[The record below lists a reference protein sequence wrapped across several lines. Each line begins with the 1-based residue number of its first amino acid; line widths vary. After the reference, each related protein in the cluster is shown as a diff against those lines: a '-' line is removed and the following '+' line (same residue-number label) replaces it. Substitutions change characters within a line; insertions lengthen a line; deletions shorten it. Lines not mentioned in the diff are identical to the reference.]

1 MVIECPECAT
11 RFRLSEDKLRPRGT
25 KVRCSKCA
33 TIFTVH
39 PPAAAVADGRD
50 RAEGWSLGTPA
61 EATSQAGP
69 EPGGQDEAFDF
80 DEPARQDDAFGD
92 EGADGG
98 RAGLGDK
105 FDFDERVSPFAPN
118 SFAEET
124 PEDEA
129 EPPFERGLAEEAG
142 EAYAAFG
149 WSTEAAH
156 PEEDTVFSDRQ
167 EAAYD
172 APEEDADAAA
182 EEPFAPAPPTWRP
195 PVAEPVVGGSRR
207 RLPLLPVLLLILL
220 AVGGFLWWRGGP
232 DSIPLVSRLMSG
244 ARPRPVPVGQLALQ
258 DLEGFFIDSPQ
269 LGQLFVVQ
277 GRAVNGYDA
286 ARSAMAVRGLLY
298 DASGVAVQQQTVFC
312 GNALDAA
319 QLRTLSWEQMVERM
333 NNQFGDSLVNENVAP
348 GKAVPFTIV
357 FRELP
362 PTMTHFAVE
371 EAGAR
376 PSGK

>member
-39 PPAAAVADGRD
+39 PPADAVAEARD
-50 RAEGWSLGTPA
+50 KAEDWSLGAPA
-61 EATSQAGP
+61 GAASQREP
-69 EPGGQDEAFDF
+69 EPGAPDESFDF
-80 DEPARQDDAFGD
+80 DEPTRQDDTFGD
-92 EGADGG
+92 EGADAG
-98 RAGLGDK
+98 RAGLNDE
-105 FDFDERVSPFAPN
+105 FDFDERASAFAPT
-118 SFAEET
+118 SFA
-124 PEDEA
+124 DEA
-129 EPPFERGLAEEAG
+129 PGDEAQPPFERGLAEEAG

-149 WSTEAAH
+149 WSAEAAQS
-156 PEEDTVFSDRQ
+156 EGDNEFSERQ
-167 EAAYD
+167 EAAYG
-172 APEEDADAAA
+172 ASEEAAEAAA

-195 PVAEPVVGGSRR
+195 PVAEPAVGASRR
-207 RLPLLPVLLLILL
+207 SLPLLPALLLILL
-220 AVGGFLWWRGGP
+220 AVGGFLWWRGGL
-232 DSIPLVSRLMSG
+232 DAIPLVSRLVSG
-244 ARPRPVPVGQLALQ
+244 ARPKPVPAGQLALH

-312 GNALDAA
+312 GNALSAA
-319 QLRTLSWEQMVERM
+319 QLRTLSWEQIVERM

-362 PTMTHFAVE
+362 QTMTHFAVE

>member
-39 PPAAAVADGRD
+39 PPADAVAEARD
-50 RAEGWSLGTPA
+50 KAEDWSLGDPA
-61 EATSQAGP
+61 GVTSQREP
-69 EPGGQDEAFDF
+69 ESGGQDESFDF
-80 DEPARQDDAFGD
+80 DEPTRQDDTFGD
-92 EGADGG
+92 EGAGGG
-98 RAGLGDK
+98 RAGLKDE
-105 FDFDERVSPFAPN
+105 FDFDERASAFAPN
-118 SFAEET
+118 SLA
-124 PEDEA
+124 DEA
-129 EPPFERGLAEEAG
+129 PGDEAVPPFERGLAEDAG

-149 WSTEAAH
+149 WSTEAAQ
-156 PEEDTVFSDRQ
+156 PEDDDDFSDRQ
-167 EAAYD
+167 EAA
-172 APEEDADAAA
+172 EAAA

-207 RLPLLPVLLLILL
+207 SLPLLPVLLLILL
-220 AVGGFLWWRGGP
+220 AVGGYLWWRGGL
-232 DSIPLVSRLMSG
+232 DSIPLVSG
-244 ARPRPVPVGQLALQ
+244 NRPKPVPAGQLALQ

-312 GNALDAA
+312 GNALGAA
-319 QLRTLSWEQMVERM
+319 QLRTLSWEQIVERM

-362 PTMTHFAVE
+362 QTMTHFAVE